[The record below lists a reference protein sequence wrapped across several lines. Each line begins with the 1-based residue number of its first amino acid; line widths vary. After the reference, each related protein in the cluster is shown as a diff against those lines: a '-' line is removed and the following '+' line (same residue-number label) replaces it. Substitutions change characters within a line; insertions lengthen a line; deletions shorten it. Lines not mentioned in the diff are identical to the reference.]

1 MLLVTRRA
9 GRLTFRT
16 LAVGLLLLGAAGGG
30 SLGDE
35 RDRRGTDGVASPEAL
50 AVEIAMLQRLADIHR
65 ADRSDRP
72 AVGAVSERKSVMEHV
87 GRAQQADVRPAE
99 PPAVRP
105 GPPPPASVPASCNE
119 YSGNRAI
126 GCALLLEYGFPLDQM
141 SCLDSLWTRE
151 SGWNHLAENP
161 SSGAY
166 GIPQSLPG
174 NKMAVYGDDWRT
186 NPVTQIRW
194 GLSYIDNRYGTP
206 CSAWGFFQRNNWY

>member
-1 MLLVTRRA
+1 M
-9 GRLTFRT
+9 
-16 LAVGLLLLGAAGGG
+16 
-30 SLGDE
+30 S
-35 RDRRGTDGVASPEAL
+35 
-50 AVEIAMLQRLADIHR
+50 
-65 ADRSDRP
+65 
-72 AVGAVSERKSVMEHV
+72 
-87 GRAQQADVRPAE
+87 RAQQAEVRQVP

-105 GPPPPASVPASCNE
+105 GPSMPVPSSCND
-119 YSGNRAI
+119 YSGNRAL

-141 SCLDSLWTRE
+141 SCLDNLWTRE

-174 NKMAVYGDDWRT
+174 DKMAAYGDDWRT